1 MATMPPKYPKYFTT
15 FEASRLL
22 GVSLPTVVNWI
33 KANRLKAHKTPG
45 GHRRIAREDLIAF
58 LRRYEMPI
66 PKELVGPVGE
76 RVRVLAVD
84 DDEDE
89 REFLKTLLEGEGF
102 EVALASNGFEAGL
115 LVGVARP
122 DVVVLDLRMP
132 GLDGFGALE
141 LLRSRDDT
149 ATIPVIACTAMAD
162 PETEARVAKAGF
174 DAHFVK
180 PYNPDD
186 LVASILQ
193 LLGLEKGR
201 RATAR

>member
-1 MATMPPKYPKYFTT
+1 MPGKYYTT

-58 LRRYEMPI
+58 LRRYEIPI
-66 PKELVGPVGE
+66 PRELAGAASDKI
-76 RVRVLAVD
+76 RVLAVD

-89 REFLKTLLEGEGF
+89 RELLKTLLEGEGF

-115 LVGVARP
+115 NFGMQRP
-122 DVVVLDLRMP
+122 DLVILDLRMP
-132 GLDGFGALE
+132 GMDGFGAIE

-149 ATIPVIACTAMAD
+149 ANVPVIACSAMAD
-162 PETEARVAKAGF
+162 EETRKKVVEAGF
-174 DAHFVK
+174 DAHIVK
-180 PYNPDD
+180 PYSPEE
-186 LVASILQ
+186 LVGKILQ
-193 LLGLEKGR
+193 LLGLDRGK
-201 RATAR
+201 TASAR

>member
-1 MATMPPKYPKYFTT
+1 MADMPAKYFTT

-58 LRRYEMPI
+58 LRRYEIPI
-66 PKELVGPVGE
+66 PRELSGPSGDKI
-76 RVRVLAVD
+76 RILAVD

-89 REFLKTLLEGEGF
+89 RELLRTLLETEGF
-102 EVALASNGFEAGL
+102 EISLASNGFEAGL
-115 LVGVARP
+115 LFGTLRP
-122 DVVVLDLRMP
+122 DLVILDLRMP
-132 GLDGFGALE
+132 GMDGFGALE

-162 PETEARVAKAGF
+162 PDTSARVAEAGF
-174 DAHFVK
+174 DAHIVK
-180 PYNPDD
+180 PYSPED
-186 LVASILQ
+186 LVGSIVQ
-193 LLGLEKGR
+193 LLGLDRGK
-201 RATAR
+201 TASAR